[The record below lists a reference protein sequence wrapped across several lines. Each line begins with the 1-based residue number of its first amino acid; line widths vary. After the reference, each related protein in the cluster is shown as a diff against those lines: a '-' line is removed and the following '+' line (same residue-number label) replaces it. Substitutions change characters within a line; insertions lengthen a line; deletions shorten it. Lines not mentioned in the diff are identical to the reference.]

1 MNDIFF
7 NYFIYLKN
15 ILLYNNKFYKG
26 LYEYVFLFDLKYKV
40 FDFFKIYGSNLEVDI
55 SNVVWEFLIYFYKDI
70 YVMIIKWLI

>member
-1 MNDIFF
+1 M
-7 NYFIYLKN
+7 
-15 ILLYNNKFYKG
+15 LYNNKFYKG
-26 LYEYVFLFDLKYKV
+26 LYEYVFLFYLKYKV